1 MATVIIP
8 TPLRKFTNNTARLQ
22 VGPGTIH
29 STVREL
35 TQNFPD
41 LKKHLLDEG
50 GNIRSYVNIFI
61 GNDDIR
67 DLQQADTAVKEDAVI
82 SIVPAIAGG
91 SPETHGVPAPG
102 ASSSAPGPNSSTGSV
117 SPAANSSAGPAGPAA
132 LFTKEELARYNRH
145 IIIPGFGMEAQLKL
159 KAAKVLVIGSGGLGS
174 PVLLYLAA
182 AGVGTIGIVD
192 FDVVDDSNL
201 QRQVLFGVDE
211 IGKPKVEAARRRLEA
226 LNPYIKLH
234 IYNTHLNS
242 QNALEILKDYDVIA
256 DGTDNF
262 PTRYLVNDASVLLG
276 KPNVYASIFQFEGQ
290 VSVFNY
296 RNAQGELGPNYRDLY
311 PTPPP
316 PGLVPSCAEGGV
328 LGVLPGIIGSLQ
340 ALEVIKVITGAGETL
355 AGRFYIFDALN
366 FESRTF
372 TIRRRKDNPINGDN
386 PTITTLID
394 YEAFCGMRAVEERQL
409 KEITAGELYDWQ
421 VRGEKFQ
428 LIDVREPH
436 EYDIV
441 NIGAELIPL
450 GSVAANSGKIDRDR
464 PVVVHCKVGGRS
476 AKAIRELE
484 EKFGFT
490 NLYNLKGGILAYI
503 DEVQPELTKY

>member
-1 MATVIIP
+1 M
-8 TPLRKFTNNTARLQ
+8 
-22 VGPGTIH
+22 
-29 STVREL
+29 ST
-35 TQNFPD
+35 
-41 LKKHLLDEG
+41 H
-50 GNIRSYVNIFI
+50 
-61 GNDDIR
+61 
-67 DLQQADTAVKEDAVI
+67 A
-82 SIVPAIAGG
+82 SITF
-91 SPETHGVPAPG
+91 S
-102 ASSSAPGPNSSTGSV
+102 
-117 SPAANSSAGPAGPAA
+117 
-132 LFTKEELARYNRH
+132 KEELARYNRH
-145 IIIPGFGMEAQLKL
+145 IIIPEFGLEAQQKL
-159 KAAKVLVIGSGGLGS
+159 KAAKVLVVGSGGLGS

-201 QRQVLFGVDE
+201 QRQVLFGVE
-211 IGKPKVEAARRRLEA
+211 AIGTPKVEAAKKRLEA
-226 LNPYIKLH
+226 LNPH
-234 IYNTHLNS
+234 INLVLYNTQLTS
-242 QNALEILKDYDVIA
+242 QNALDIIRDYDIVA

-262 PTRYLVNDASVLLG
+262 PTRYLVNDAAVLLD

-296 RNAQGELGPNYRDLY
+296 RNKEGVLGPNYRDLY

-340 ALEVIKVITGAGETL
+340 ALEVIKVITGVGEPL

-372 TIRRRKDNPINGDN
+372 NISRRDDNPLNGKN
-386 PTITTLID
+386 PSITALID
-394 YEAFCGMRAVEERQL
+394 YEQFCGVKAVEKPI
-409 KEITAGELYDWQ
+409 KEITASELYDWQ
-421 VRGEKFQ
+421 VKGEPFQ

-450 GSVAANSGKIDRDR
+450 ATVADNAGKFRRDTK
-464 PVVVHCKVGGRS
+464 VVVHCKMGGRS

-490 NLYNLKGGILAYI
+490 NLYNLKGGILGYI

>member
-8 TPLRKFTNNTARLQ
+8 TPLRRFTNNTARLQ

-29 STVREL
+29 STVQEL
-35 TQNFPD
+35 TRNFPD

-67 DLQQADTAVKEDAVI
+67 DLQHEKTPVKDDTVI

-91 SPETHGVPAPG
+91 APTNSTG
-102 ASSSAPGPNSSTGSV
+102 APPTSSTTPGPT
-117 SPAANSSAGPAGPAA
+117 
-132 LFTKEELARYNRH
+132 FTKEELARYNRH
-145 IIIPGFGMEAQLKL
+145 IIIPGFGIEAQQKL

-201 QRQVLFGVDE
+201 QRQVLFGVNE
-211 IGKPKVEAARRRLEA
+211 IGKPKVDAARRRLEG
-226 LNPYIKLH
+226 LNPYIRLNV
-234 IYNTHLNS
+234 YNTHLNS
-242 QNALEILKDYDVIA
+242 GNALDIIKDYDVIA

-296 RNAQGELGPNYRDLY
+296 RNAEGELGPNYRDLY

-340 ALEVIKVITGAGETL
+340 ALEVIKVITGVGDTL
-355 AGRFYIFDALN
+355 SGRFYIFDALN

-372 TIRRRKDNPINGDN
+372 TIRRREDNPINGRN
-386 PTITTLID
+386 PTITALID
-394 YEAFCGMRAVEERQL
+394 YEQFCGMRAVEEAPL
-409 KEITAGELYDWQ
+409 KEITAKELYDWQ
-421 VRGEKFQ
+421 VKGEKFQ

-436 EYDIV
+436 EFEIV
-441 NIGAELIPL
+441 NIGGELIPL
-450 GSVAANSGKIDRDR
+450 GTVTGNSDRIARDKK
-464 PVVVHCKVGGRS
+464 VVVHCKVGGRS
-476 AKAIRELE
+476 AKAIRELQ

-490 NLYNLKGGILAYI
+490 NLYNLKGGILGYI

>member
-1 MATVIIP
+1 MQTINTIKPIHLMATVIIP
-8 TPLRKFTNNTARLQ
+8 TPLRKFTNNTAKLQ
-22 VGPGTIH
+22 VKPGTIQEA
-29 STVREL
+29 VQEL
-35 TQNFPD
+35 TVNFPD
-41 LKKHLLDEG
+41 LKKHLLDENG
-50 GNIRSYVNIFI
+50 KIRSYVNIFV

-67 DLQQADTAVKEDAVI
+67 DLQQERTAIQEGAVV

-91 SPETHGVPAPG
+91 APDE
-102 ASSSAPGPNSSTGSV
+102 PV
-117 SPAANSSAGPAGPAA
+117 
-132 LFTKEELARYNRH
+132 FTKEELARYNRH
-145 IIIPGFGMEAQLKL
+145 IIIPGFGMEAQQKL
-159 KAAKVLVIGSGGLGS
+159 KKASVLIVGSGGLGS
-174 PVLLYLAA
+174 PALLYLAA

-201 QRQVLFGVDE
+201 QRQVLFGVE
-211 IGKPKVEAARRRLEA
+211 SVGSPKVEAARKRLEA
-226 LNPYIKLH
+226 LNPH
-234 IYNTHLNS
+234 IRINLYNTHLNS
-242 QNALEILKDYDVIA
+242 SNALDILRDYDVVA

-296 RNAQGELGPNYRDLY
+296 RQPGGVPGPNYRDLY

-340 ALEVIKVITGAGETL
+340 ALEVIKVITGVGETL
-355 AGRFYIFDALN
+355 SGRFYIFDALN

-372 TIRRRKDNPINGDN
+372 NIKPREDNPLTGKN
-386 PTITTLID
+386 PSITKLID
-394 YEAFCGMRAVEERQL
+394 YEQFCGMRAVEEKPL
-409 KEITAGELYDWQ
+409 KEITARELYDWQ
-421 VRGEKFQ
+421 VKGEPYQ

-441 NIGAELIPL
+441 NIGGELFPL
-450 GSVAANSGKIDRDR
+450 GGVSEHADDISRDR
-464 PVVVHCKVGGRS
+464 KVVVHCKVGGRS

-484 EKFGFT
+484 EKYGFT

-503 DEVQPELTKY
+503 DQVQPELTKY

>member
-22 VGPGTIH
+22 VKPGTIQE
-29 STVREL
+29 TVNEL
-35 TQNFPD
+35 TVNFPD
-41 LKKHLLDEG
+41 LKKHLLDEHG
-50 GNIRSYVNIFI
+50 RIRSYVNIFV

-67 DLQQADTAVKEDAVI
+67 DLEQENTAVQEGAVI

-91 SPETHGVPAPG
+91 APAVADG
-102 ASSSAPGPNSSTGSV
+102 AGGEP
-117 SPAANSSAGPAGPAA
+117 

-145 IIIPGFGMEAQLKL
+145 IIIPGFGMEAQQKL
-159 KAAKVLVIGSGGLGS
+159 KKARVLVIGSGGLGS

-182 AGVGTIGIVD
+182 AGIGTIGIVD

-201 QRQVLFGVDE
+201 QRQVLFGVDS
-211 IGKPKVEAARRRLEA
+211 IGQPKVEAARKRLEA
-226 LNPYIKLH
+226 LNPYIQLNV
-234 IYNTHLNS
+234 YNTHLNS
-242 QNALEILKDYDVIA
+242 HNALDILKDYDVIA

-276 KPNVYASIFQFEGQ
+276 KTNVYASIFQFEGQ

-296 RNAQGELGPNYRDLY
+296 RQPDGTLGPNYRDLY

-340 ALEVIKVITGAGETL
+340 ALEVIKVITGVGETL
-355 AGRFYIFDALN
+355 SGRFYIFDALN

-372 TIRRRKDNPINGDN
+372 RIKPREDNPLNGKN
-386 PTITTLID
+386 PTITALID
-394 YEAFCGMRAVEERQL
+394 YEQFCGMRAVEEKAL
-409 KEITAGELYDWQ
+409 KEVTARELYDWQ
-421 VRGEKFQ
+421 VRGEAFQ

-441 NIGAELIPL
+441 NIGGELIPL
-450 GSVAANSGKIDRDR
+450 GLVAEHSDEIDRDR
-464 PVVVHCKVGGRS
+464 KVVVHCKVGGRS

-503 DEVQPELTKY
+503 DEIQPELTKY

>member
-8 TPLRKFTNNTARLQ
+8 TPLRKFTNNTARLA
-22 VGPGTIH
+22 VSAGTIQD
-29 STVREL
+29 TVNEITL
-35 TQNFPD
+35 NFPD
-41 LKKHLLDEG
+41 LKKHLLDES
-50 GNIRSYVNIFI
+50 GNIRSYVNIFV

-67 DLQQADTAVKEDAVI
+67 NLQQEKTTVKEDTVI

-91 SPETHGVPAPG
+91 APEPPSSGK
-102 ASSSAPGPNSSTGSV
+102 ASSDAPQPSSSG
-117 SPAANSSAGPAGPAA
+117 AAP
-132 LFTKEELARYNRH
+132 LFTKEELARYDRH
-145 IIIPGFGMEAQLKL
+145 IIIPGFGMEAQQKL

-201 QRQVLFGVDE
+201 QRQVLFGVNE
-211 IGKPKVEAARRRLEA
+211 IGKPKVEAAKRRLEA
-226 LNPYIKLH
+226 LNPYIQLR
-234 IYNTHLNS
+234 IYNTHINS
-242 QNALEILKDYDVIA
+242 QNALDILRDYDVIA

-296 RNAQGELGPNYRDLY
+296 KDAQGNPGPNYRDLY
-311 PTPPP
+311 PSPPP

-340 ALEVIKVITGAGETL
+340 ALEVIKVITGVGDTL
-355 AGRFYIFDALN
+355 SGRFYIFDALN

-372 TIRRRKDNPINGDN
+372 NIKRREDNPINGKN
-386 PTITTLID
+386 PTITALID
-394 YEAFCGMRAVEERQL
+394 YEQFCGMRAVEEKSM
-409 KEITAGELYDWQ
+409 KEITAKELYDLQ
-421 VRGEKFQ
+421 VKGEKFQ

-450 GSVAANSGKIDRDR
+450 GTILDNTDAIAGRIDTDKK
-464 PVVVHCKVGGRS
+464 VIIHCKMGGRS
-476 AKAIRELE
+476 AKAIRALE
-484 EKFGFT
+484 EKFKFT
-490 NLYNLKGGILAYI
+490 NLYNLKGGILSYI